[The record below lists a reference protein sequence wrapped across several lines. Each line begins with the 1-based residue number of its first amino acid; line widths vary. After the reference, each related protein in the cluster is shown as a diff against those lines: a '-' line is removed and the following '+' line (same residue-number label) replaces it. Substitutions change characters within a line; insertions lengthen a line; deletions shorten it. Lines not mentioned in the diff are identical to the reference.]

1 MIMNYQEGR
10 NFEILNEEDSWRIV
24 WIHNNKIHN
33 DSGPAIEYA
42 HGTKLWYLFGI
53 QVSEKDVEIFNSKKQ
68 LNKKLKENLE
78 IKENE
83 KRTKI

>member
-1 MIMNYQEGR
+1 MNYQEGR
-10 NFEILNEEDSWRIV
+10 NFEILNEEESWRIV
-24 WIHNNKIHN
+24 WIHNNAIHN

-68 LNKKLKENLE
+68 LNQKLQENLADKN
-78 IKENE
+78 KEKN
-83 KRTKI
+83 KKI